1 MSLKSGGVKTEVVLE
16 TELVLG
22 GVGTDLVLGGVEPE
36 LVRGGVEPEPME
48 VVKLLVDV
56 AGAGLLLVDVPRTC
70 SSRDVLLPSSWRRW

>member
-22 GVGTDLVLGGVEPE
+22 GVGTDLVLGGVEPK

-56 AGAGLLLVDVPRTC
+56 AGAGLLLVDVARTRPC
-70 SSRDVLLPSSWRRW
+70 HDAFLPSSRR